1 MSLQKTSANTKSHE
15 CLQVGLWEHG
25 CKEKRHTPSGLEAYA
40 HMPDGKMHRKQRLIP
55 KTPTIEYK
63 WQWKHKLH

>member
-1 MSLQKTSANTKSHE
+1 MDARKK
-15 CLQVGLWEHG
+15 G
-25 CKEKRHTPSGLEAYA
+25 TPSGLEAYA

-55 KTPTIEYK
+55 KTPTFEYK